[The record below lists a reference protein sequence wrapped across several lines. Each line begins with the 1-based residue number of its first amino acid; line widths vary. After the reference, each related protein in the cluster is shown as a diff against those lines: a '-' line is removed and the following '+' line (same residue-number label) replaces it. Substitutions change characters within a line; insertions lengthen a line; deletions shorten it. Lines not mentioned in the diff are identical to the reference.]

1 MVRPKYAED
10 IVVGMISDK
19 SFAWYILEKELCFL
33 DLNKLR
39 EAWRKRGYD
48 APDCDSNSERFGI
61 RVVDEHTK
69 YAFLEKIEDFK
80 VTTTEL
86 RKMLMAETDSLERA
100 AFSASLLIDFDQK
113 RLLSIYYE
121 PESFEAYV
129 PAGWTGEYEDFYS
142 DIPVQERYWID
153 GNGND
158 LLFGED

>member
-10 IVVGMISDK
+10 IVVGIISDK
-19 SFAWYILEKELCFL
+19 SFGWFILEKELCFL
-33 DLNKLR
+33 DLNKLS

-48 APDCDSNSERFGI
+48 EPDSDSERFGI
-61 RVVDEHTK
+61 RVVDEHTQ
-69 YAFLEKIEDFK
+69 YAFLQKIEDFK

-100 AFSASLLIDFDQK
+100 AFRASLLIDFDQK

-129 PAGWTGEYEDFYS
+129 PEGWTGEYEDFYS
-142 DIPVQERYWID
+142 EIPVQEKYWFD
-153 GNGND
+153 ENGND